1 MTLLTCTPRFRDEVA
16 SVEQLP
22 VLVTIREAI
31 WQFEQPDGSIVQA
44 RRMGATWDFALFTYD
59 ADEDDWSEPDVV
71 LTKEEAMPLLTLPLY
86 E

>member
-1 MTLLTCTPRFRDEVA
+1 MLLTITPRFRDEVP

-22 VLVTIREAI
+22 VLESIREAI

-44 RRMGATWDFALFTYD
+44 RRLGATWDFALFPYD
-59 ADEDDWSEPDVV
+59 VDEGDWTEPDVV
-71 LTKEEAMPLLTLPLY
+71 LTEEEAMPLLVLPLY